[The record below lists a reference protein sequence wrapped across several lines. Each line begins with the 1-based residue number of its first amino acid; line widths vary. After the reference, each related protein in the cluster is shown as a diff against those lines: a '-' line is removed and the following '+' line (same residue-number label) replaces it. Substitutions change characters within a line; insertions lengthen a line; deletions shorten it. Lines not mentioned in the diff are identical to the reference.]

1 MSTVIQGNIVFST
14 PHDTLSTSY
23 YLFSERII
31 YGSSVYRPMP
41 NRHSKHM
48 ENLSLIMGII
58 ALSTFCLVYPALICG
73 ALGIVFALL
82 SRGGETTFSGRAKLG
97 LTLSSVALG
106 IIVLLL
112 IYSVVFANVYYGGIE
127 NMMRESCTSLG
138 IDYNMLFPQN

>member
-1 MSTVIQGNIVFST
+1 MDHQF
-14 PHDTLSTSY
+14 
-23 YLFSERII
+23 
-31 YGSSVYRPMP
+31 YRPMP
-41 NRHSKHM
+41 DRHSKHM

-106 IIVLLL
+106 IIVLVTGVVTGILTIVNGARLL
-112 IYSVVFANVYYGGIE
+112 KGKSDLMF
-127 NMMRESCTSLG
+127 
-138 IDYNMLFPQN
+138 

>member
-1 MSTVIQGNIVFST
+1 
-14 PHDTLSTSY
+14 
-23 YLFSERII
+23 
-31 YGSSVYRPMP
+31 
-41 NRHSKHM
+41 
-48 ENLSLIMGII
+48 MGII

-127 NMMRESCTSLG
+127 NMMREVVHRWGLIIICCFRRTEFLWEIQG
-138 IDYNMLFPQN
+138 TKVV

>member
-1 MSTVIQGNIVFST
+1 MSRGLG
-14 PHDTLSTSY
+14 D
-23 YLFSERII
+23 
-31 YGSSVYRPMP
+31 VYKRQ
-41 NRHSKHM
+41 
-48 ENLSLIMGII
+48 
-58 ALSTFCLVYPALICG
+58 ALICG

>member
-1 MSTVIQGNIVFST
+1 MDHQF
-14 PHDTLSTSY
+14 
-23 YLFSERII
+23 
-31 YGSSVYRPMP
+31 YRPMP
-41 NRHSKHM
+41 DRHSKHM

-58 ALSTFCLVYPALICG
+58 ALST
-73 ALGIVFALL
+73 L